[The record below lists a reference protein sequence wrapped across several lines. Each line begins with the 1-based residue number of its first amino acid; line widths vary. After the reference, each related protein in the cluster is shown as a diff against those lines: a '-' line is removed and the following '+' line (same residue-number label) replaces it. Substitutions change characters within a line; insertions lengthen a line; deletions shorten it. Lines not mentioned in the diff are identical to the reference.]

1 MLRCTRACA
10 ARIAGEGRHKTSG
23 LRAAPHPAERSP
35 SWQADSIRKAIDAH
49 VKRFS
54 MSKKNPLK
62 SIRNDL

>member
-1 MLRCTRACA
+1 MLRITHARCRAV
-10 ARIAGEGRHKTSG
+10 RRGES
-23 LRAAPHPAERSP
+23 LRLNRYPACNP
-35 SWQADSIRKAIDAH
+35 IFQIPASWQVDSIRKAIDAH